1 VLNFRKERGFRWVNE
16 VMNKLK
22 KGSFNCG
29 QGQDK
34 VLVVNIEAQEFVMKI
49 LVLLLLFEDN
59 KVLIGEI
66 GSVIDLKNSGSWYI
80 EIE

>member
-1 VLNFRKERGFRWVNE
+1 MQDFGKEGGFRWANE
-16 VMNKLK
+16 VMDKLK

-29 QGQDK
+29 QGLDK
-34 VLVVNIEAQEFVMKI
+34 VLVVNIEAEEFAMKV